1 MKASQTNLF
10 EHSEAKV
17 NLLGEYLKAYL
28 PIITYAGFTKQIHLY
43 DLFCG
48 EGIYENQG
56 EGSPLVLLKT
66 VRDFYANYT
75 GKPMIPKINFYF
87 NDIEVDKIEKL
98 KNVIE
103 AKQLYQKQWG
113 ELHFSTERYED
124 KLPQVISHIKT
135 LNGKKEKAFLFI
147 DPYDYKSIRASQIKD
162 LMCKESEVLL
172 WQPTQFMY
180 RFAENG
186 TPQALIDFLSEIMEY
201 MQWKNVQS
209 IWDFIH
215 QITDGFRNYL
225 GSDYYIDTFSIKKDA
240 QTTFC
245 LYFFTSHPVGFM
257 KMLETKWR
265 IDEENGQGW
274 DYRMDNMDIGLF
286 GGQKPMPQT
295 NRLKQKLILFLKN
308 RSTYNG
314 EIFQFASR
322 NGFLPK
328 HTAEVLKILDSEK
341 RLKVIKND
349 TKAQKNTFYVTMN
362 AFENQPKILSI
373 QLR

>member
-28 PIITYAGFTKQIHLY
+28 PIIAHAGFTKQIHLY

-48 EGIYENQG
+48 EGLYENQG
-56 EGSPLVLLKT
+56 EGSPLILLKT

-75 GKPMIPKINFYF
+75 GKPMIPKVNFYF
-87 NDIEVDKIEKL
+87 NDIEADKIEKL

-103 AKQLYQKQWG
+103 EKQLYQKKWG
-113 ELHFSTERYED
+113 ELHFTTERYED

-162 LMCKESEVLL
+162 LMCKETEVLL

-186 TPQALIDFLSEIMEY
+186 TPQALTDFLSEIMDY
-201 MQWKNVQS
+201 MQLKNVPS

-215 QITDGFRNYL
+215 QITDGFRNY
-225 GSDYYIDTFSIKKDA
+225 SY
-240 QTTFC
+240 
-245 LYFFTSHPVGFM
+245 
-257 KMLETKWR
+257 
-265 IDEENGQGW
+265 
-274 DYRMDNMDIGLF
+274 
-286 GGQKPMPQT
+286 
-295 NRLKQKLILFLKN
+295 
-308 RSTYNG
+308 
-314 EIFQFASR
+314 
-322 NGFLPK
+322 
-328 HTAEVLKILDSEK
+328 
-341 RLKVIKND
+341 
-349 TKAQKNTFYVTMN
+349 
-362 AFENQPKILSI
+362 
-373 QLR
+373 